1 MPFGGPDR
9 RLRTRFRVKLPFLLK
24 GAEKEVEGITRNVSL
39 LGVSSYTKGPL
50 PQGQPVQCILELPSE
65 SEPVT
70 ANGTII
76 HCEAMTHPSAEGTH
90 EVGIFFKEFEDAGE
104 STLACCLEQI
114 SKKEESALRVGYQ
127 VLKQKVAARKRRK
140 RLEALRKRRRR
151 LARLRR
157 KRQRLAQERRGKE
170 RRRAKGSKSR
180 AARRS
185 VKSPKSHS

>member
-65 SEPVT
+65 SKPVI

-76 HCEAMTHPSAEGTH
+76 HCETLAISLAEGSH
-90 EVGIFFKEFEDAGE
+90 EIGIFFKQFESTGE
-104 STLACCLEQI
+104 STLARFLEQI
-114 SKKEESALRVGYQ
+114 SKKEETALRAGYQ
-127 VLKQKVAARKRRK
+127 VLKKKLATRKRRK

-151 LARLRR
+151 SARLRR
-157 KRQRLAQERRGKE
+157 KRQRLAQEKRRKE

-185 VKSPKSHS
+185 VKSPKSNS